1 MPWQQGSWILHESQA
16 LSFCAKIFA
25 VQSDKSFF
33 IGIAGFVSAIFI
45 SSFFKLGF
53 SFFLFLILISATF
66 LIYQR
71 YFIFEFSKKP
81 LIFFIAI
88 FILGF
93 GLGVLRYEIKDNPNL
108 DINLENRV
116 GQKVSISGTVSDEPD
131 KRENYNLLTV
141 DFTDL
146 ESGASSSIKVSG
158 IGLIQTDFYPEYK
171 YGDLIKIQ
179 GKLEKPEN
187 ISTSS
192 GREFDYVSYLEK
204 DGIEYRMSFVKTSLI
219 SSGNGNFLKSALFN
233 IKNAFN
239 ENINKVIS
247 EPQSSLLGGIL
258 LGAKSSMSKDMTNTF
273 KVAGISHI
281 VALSG
286 YNITVVAE
294 AIMNTLSFLPRTLSF
309 SGGVLGILLFV
320 IMSGASSTAVRAAI
334 MSLVVILAQVTHR
347 KYQIGRALIIA
358 GLVMIIYN
366 PKILVFDI
374 SFQLSFLATIAI
386 IYVSPLLEKKFSFIT
401 ERFGLRNTVAG
412 TISAQLLVMPL
423 ILYKMGLLSFVA
435 LPVNILIL
443 FIIPA
448 TMFFGFFTG
457 ALGFIGT
464 ILSIPFAWI
473 TWFLLTYIIKV
484 ADIFASLP
492 FASANIP
499 GFFVSILVY
508 MYLLVFAFILWI
520 KKSLGD
526 IVSK

>member
-1 MPWQQGSWILHESQA
+1 MARGSHGTLG
-16 LSFCAKIFA
+16 LSFYAKIFH
-25 VQSDKSFF
+25 VQSDKIFF
-33 IGIAGFVSAIFI
+33 IVVAGFVSAIFI
-45 SSFFKLGF
+45 SSFLKLGF
-53 SFFLFLILISATF
+53 SFFLLLILISVVLF
-66 LIYQR
+66 IYQR
-71 YFIFEFSKKP
+71 YLVLEFSKKP
-81 LIFFIAI
+81 LIIFIAI
-88 FILGF
+88 FVLGF
-93 GLGVLRYEIKDNPNL
+93 GLGILRYEIKDNPNL
-108 DINLENRV
+108 DVNLENKA
-116 GQKVSISGTVSDEPD
+116 GQKVSIYGIVADEPD

-141 DFTDL
+141 DFADL
-146 ESGASSSIKVSG
+146 ESDASSSIKVSG
-158 IGLIQTDFYPEYK
+158 TGLIQTDFYPEYK

-187 ISTSS
+187 ISKDD

-204 DGIEYRMSFVKTSLI
+204 DDIKYKMSFVKTSLV
-219 SSGNGNFLKSALFN
+219 SNSHGNIIKSLLFN
-233 IKNAFN
+233 IKNAFT

-273 KVAGISHI
+273 KVAGLSHI

-294 AIMNTLSFLPRTLSF
+294 AIMNTLSFLPRTFAF

-386 IYVSPLLEKKFSFIT
+386 IYVAPLLEKKFTFIT

-435 LPVNILIL
+435 LPANILIL

-457 ALGFIGT
+457 VLGFIST

-484 ADIFASLP
+484 ASLFASLP

-499 GFFVSILVY
+499 GFSVSILAF
-508 MYLLVFAFILWI
+508 MYLLVFAFILCI
-520 KKSLGD
+520 KKSL
-526 IVSK
+526 SN